1 MDLLRTFKHL
11 GFIITFSR
19 YLARF
24 FYCGFPWLTLPVSP
38 FTGSTIQTR
47 SCCEFIYDDQK
58 VAHGFE
64 IRKISRTIELLQ
76 VCLNLFQCRNS
87 LLYIRVIL
95 KVIIRTRRSVNLSA
109 TIVFIRKLTQHL
121 NGIYKLKKRFVIR

>member
-47 SCCEFIYDDQK
+47 SCCEFIYGDQTVVLK
-58 VAHGFE
+58 F
-64 IRKISRTIELLQ
+64 RKISRTIELLQ
-76 VCLNLFQCRNS
+76 VCLNLSRCRNS

-121 NGIYKLKKRFVIR
+121 NGIYKRKKRFVIR